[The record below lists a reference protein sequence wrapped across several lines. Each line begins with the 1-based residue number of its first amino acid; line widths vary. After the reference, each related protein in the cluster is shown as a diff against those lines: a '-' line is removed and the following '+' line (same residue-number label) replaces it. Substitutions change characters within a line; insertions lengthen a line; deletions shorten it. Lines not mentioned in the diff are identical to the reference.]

1 MFDICKNHAIIF
13 LGVTIHGR
21 RLALILEGF
30 VPSGRE
36 GMPMTIEDFIAVL
49 SLVLTSLSIGYT
61 IGINKRK

>member
-13 LGVTIHGR
+13 SGVAIHGR

-36 GMPMTIEDFIAVL
+36 GDAND
-49 SLVLTSLSIGYT
+49 Y
-61 IGINKRK
+61 